1 MSYTIVMLIAA
12 VLISFALACQTYS
25 AWKINSNNRR
35 YDEIA
40 KLDRNLFVKFASEAI
55 VTMQAEKTA
64 RLAEAELHRCAIK
77 QACKYQQAG
86 NDNGLNP
93 N

>member
-1 MSYTIVMLIAA
+1 MLIAA
-12 VLISFALACQTYS
+12 VLISSALACQTYS

-35 YDEIA
+35 YDELA

-55 VTMQAEKTA
+55 LTMQAEKVA
-64 RLAEAELHRCAIK
+64 RTAEAELHRCSIE
-77 QACKYQQAG
+77 QACKYKQRD
-86 NDNGLNP
+86 NDNGLHP